1 MYFPPKNDT
10 IKTFLHNPFFEVCK
24 FLGSKFVGN
33 DLNLIYLELIG
44 DLIGGKMVSWDKVL
58 WPTLV
63 KNLGSPITGAGLNI

>member
-33 DLNLIYLELIG
+33 DLNIIYLELIG
-44 DLIGGKMVSWDKVL
+44 DLISGKKSFL
-58 WPTLV
+58 R
-63 KNLGSPITGAGLNI
+63 